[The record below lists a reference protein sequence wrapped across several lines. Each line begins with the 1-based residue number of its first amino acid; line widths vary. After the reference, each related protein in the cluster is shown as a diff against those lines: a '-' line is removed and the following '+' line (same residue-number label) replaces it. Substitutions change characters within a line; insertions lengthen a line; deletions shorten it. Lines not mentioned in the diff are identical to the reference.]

1 MKRIVC
7 LLMPAIV
14 AAILLSGLSSCSRS
28 GSNKSQSTEFATF
41 IKAYTGGIISDKST
55 IRVELATDIA
65 DAVPGADIKDGILSF
80 TPPVKGTARWLSQ
93 NTIEFIPET
102 GALKPGQSYTGRLR
116 LDKIQK
122 VGARKFKKFSFKF
135 LVAIKEAI
143 LSMDGMT
150 ITSSSPELASI
161 SGTISLT
168 EELPLEKVQKMLQYD
183 YPDRSAE
190 ASVTAGTDP
199 LNYHFDIVNLP
210 RDTKDRTLKVSLKS
224 GDTGF
229 VTDSKLEIKIP
240 ATGDFKVLSAERIE
254 ADDPYIDIYFTEP
267 LADLDDDSGLFTL
280 EGVGRSYC
288 QIENSHVKVF
298 YESPQDGPVTL
309 RISDVVKSYD
319 GSALGKEYTK
329 EFSPSEEKP
338 AVEIPI
344 SGNILPNSREL
355 ILPFKAVNLNA
366 VDIRIIQIYEDNV
379 LMFLQDNGF
388 SGDQSLRRCGRLVYK
403 RCLPL
408 DSDPSKNLHKWQDFS
423 VDLSGLFKQE
433 AGAIYRIRLSFKPE
447 YSIYG
452 KKASFKSGTPTNEL
466 VNISSEDVTEEDV
479 YQWDK
484 PYPNFWESSFDW
496 DEYVWEDRDNPLK
509 PTYYMQDS
517 RFPQINLLASNLGV
531 IAKYSDGDKIW
542 VSVSDILSTD
552 PVFNAELYVYNYQLK
567 EIGYAK
573 TGTDGMAEVSLSG
586 KPFVVVAKR
595 GGATSYLKVTA
606 GDEKS
611 LSRFDVGGKELEK
624 GLKAFIYGERGVWR
638 PGDTLHVA
646 MILEDKDDRIPDNHP
661 AIMEVYTPEGQF
673 YTKQVNSSAR
683 NGMYVFNLPTKSDDP
698 TGTWNAWF
706 KIGGA
711 SFRKALRIESIK
723 PNRLKIDTGLG
734 DGAISGGERVPMN
747 ISANWLTGPAASGL
761 PVKVNM
767 TLRRAATTFKGFEGY
782 DFTGPLSE
790 FTVSEHNLVDTRL
803 NEHGQASV
811 SVDMPAAEGAPGMLT
826 ADIVTTVE
834 EQGGDFS
841 FSTMS
846 VPYSPYKSYVG
857 IKVPKEG
864 DSQFL
869 ETDKEYKFAVAV
881 VDKDGKRVAGE
892 QLEYSIYK
900 LKWSWWWESRSE
912 SLDSYVN
919 GSAPEALASG
929 VLTSA
934 NGDCTIPFKID
945 YPEWGRYLLIVRN
958 SVSGHTAGQVFYVDW
973 PAYRGRSA
981 KSDPDGLTMLSFST
995 DKDSYD
1001 VGEKVTVYIPSAAK
1015 GHALVSL
1022 ENSREVISREWVKTS
1037 ADADVAYTFK
1047 VTPEMAPNF
1056 YVHVTL
1062 VQPHER
1068 VDNDLPIRL
1077 YGVRPISVNNEGSHL
1092 EPVISMPDVLRPA
1105 EEFSVKVKEKD
1116 GKPMTYTLAIVDE
1129 GLLDLT
1135 GFKTPD
1141 PWNAMYAKEALGVRT
1156 WDLYDDIVG
1165 AFSGRFSPMF
1175 SIGGDE
1181 NIVIGA
1187 KKDNRF
1193 NAVVKFLGPFSLQNG
1208 SATHKITLPMYI
1220 GSVRVMVVAA
1230 RDGAYGNAEK
1240 TVPVRSPLM
1249 VLPTLPR
1256 VLGTG
1261 EKVTLPVNV
1270 FALEDGVKNVDVSV
1284 SVEGPAKLTGSGKS
1298 SLTFTKPGDQM
1309 TNFGLEATGTGTA
1322 KVTVTATGNGYKAY
1336 ETINIGI
1343 RNPEPPV
1350 TTVTKAM
1357 IGKGETRHFGYSP
1370 FETADGQWAS
1380 LSLATF
1386 PSIDYPGIF
1395 NFIKNYQYNCTEQI
1409 ASKGIALL
1417 SIKNMLTEEQLNEAD
1432 KMIPELLQQ
1441 LYQRQLGNG
1450 GFSYWPGASDAGNW
1464 ISSMAGEFMI
1474 MASQNGFSVSKGVL
1488 ASWSR
1493 FQKKGVQDYRNTD
1506 NRYLWDLEQA
1516 YRLFT
1521 LALNGEAES
1530 GAMNRL
1536 KESENLSPQAAWM
1549 LASAYAVS
1557 GKKSVA
1563 KEITANL
1570 KTGFSDY
1577 QEADGTYGSPLRDKA
1592 IALETQVLTDD
1603 ITEAMELAG
1612 EVSNAMSGEWY
1623 ITQETAFAT
1632 KALSRLAAKVGT
1644 GYLNAQVTQGGTPAQ
1659 VLSAK
1664 NAVTVALDSRSG
1676 GVDVTNQ
1683 GDGVIYATIVTSAIP
1698 RFGERTPAKSNG
1710 ISLSV
1715 NYVSNGG
1722 KALIPNDIP
1731 QGTDFT
1737 AIITVANVSGV
1748 KDYTNLALTEAI
1760 PSGWEIF
1767 NDRLAGGGSG
1777 KVDYSYRDIR
1787 DDRVIWFFD
1796 LPKGTSKTFRVK
1808 LHAAYEGEF
1817 VLPAVKCEAM
1827 YDSKVSANT
1836 ASGTARV
1843 SK

>member
-1 MKRIVC
+1 MKRIAC
-7 LLMPAIV
+7 LMLSATA
-14 AAILLSGLSSCSRS
+14 AAILISGISSCSRF
-28 GSNKSQSTEFATF
+28 GKNQGQSTEFATF
-41 IKAYTGGIISDKST
+41 VKAYTGGIISDKST

-65 DAVPGADIKDGILSF
+65 EAVPGADIKEGILSF

-93 NTIEFIPET
+93 NTIEFIPEA

-122 VGARKFKKFSFKF
+122 VSARKFKKFTFKF

-150 ITSSSPELASI
+150 ITATSPELASI

-168 EELPLEKVQKMLQYD
+168 EELPLDKVQKMIQYD
-183 YPDRSAE
+183 YPDKSAE

-199 LNYHFDIVNLP
+199 LNYHFDIVSLP
-210 RDTKDRTLKVSLKS
+210 RETKDRTLKVSLKS

-240 ATGDFKVLSAERIE
+240 AMGDFKVLSAERVE
-254 ADDPYIDIYFTEP
+254 ADDPFIDIYFTEP

-288 QIENSHVKVF
+288 QVENSHVKVF

-309 RISDVVKSYD
+309 HVSEVVKSYD
-319 GSALGKEYTK
+319 GTPLGKDYSKQFTAT
-329 EFSPSEEKP
+329 EEKP

-344 SGNILPNSREL
+344 TGNILPNSREL

-379 LMFLQDNGF
+379 LMFLQENGF
-388 SGDQSLRRCGRLVYK
+388 SGEQSLRRCGRLVYK
-403 RCLPL
+403 RCLRL

-433 AGAIYRIRLSFKPE
+433 AGAIYRIRISFKPE

-466 VNISSEDVTEEDV
+466 VNISSENVTEEDDS
-479 YQWDK
+479 QWDR
-484 PYPNFWESSFDW
+484 PYPHFWESSFDW

-517 RFPQINLLASNLGV
+517 RFPQVNLLASNLGV
-531 IAKYSDGDKIW
+531 IAKYSGGDKIW

-552 PVFNAELYVYNYQLK
+552 PVFNAELYVYSYQLK

-595 GGATSYLKVTA
+595 GGATSYLKVTE

-646 MILEDKDDRIPDNHP
+646 LMLDDRDDRVPDNHP

-673 YTKQVNSSAR
+673 YTKQINSNAR
-683 NGMYVFNLPTKSDDP
+683 NGLYVFNLPTKSDDP

-734 DGAISGGERVPMN
+734 EGPISGGERVPVN

-767 TLRRAATTFKGFEGY
+767 TLRRSATTFKGFEGY
-782 DFTGPLSE
+782 DFTAPLSE
-790 FTVSEHNLVDTRL
+790 FVTSEHNLVDTRL
-803 NEHGQASV
+803 NEYGKTSV
-811 SVDMPAAEGAPGMLT
+811 SVEMPAAEGAPGMLT

-846 VPYSPYKSYVG
+846 VPYSPYISYVG
-857 IKVPKEG
+857 IKVPKEN

-881 VDKDGKRVAGE
+881 VDKDGKRVAGDK
-892 QLEYSIYK
+892 LEYSIYK

-929 VLTSA
+929 TLTSS
-934 NGDCTIPFKID
+934 NGDSTIPFKID

-958 SVSGHTAGQVFYVDW
+958 TVSGHTAGQIFYVDW
-973 PAYRGRSA
+973 PEYRGRSA
-981 KSDPDGLTMLSFST
+981 KTDPDGLTMLSFST
-995 DKDSYD
+995 DKDSYK
-1001 VGEKVTVYIPSAAK
+1001 VGEKVTVYIPAAAK
-1015 GHALVSL
+1015 GNALISL
-1022 ENSREVISREWVKTS
+1022 ENAREVISREWVKTT
-1037 ADADVAYTFK
+1037 AEADVTYTFK

-1056 YVHVTL
+1056 YIHVTL

-1077 YGVRPISVNNEGSHL
+1077 YGVRPITVSNEESHL
-1092 EPVISMPDVLRPA
+1092 EPVITMPEVLRPA
-1105 EEFSVKVKEKD
+1105 EEFSVKIKEKS

-1129 GLLDLT
+1129 GLLDIT

-1141 PWNAMYAKEALGVRT
+1141 PWSAMYAREALGVRT
-1156 WDLYDDIVG
+1156 WDLYDDIIG
-1165 AFSGRFSPMF
+1165 AYSGRFSPMF

-1181 NIVIGA
+1181 STVIGA

-1208 SATHKITLPMYI
+1208 SATHKVTLPMYI

-1270 FALEDGVKNVDVSV
+1270 FALEDGVRNVEVDVK
-1284 SVEGPAKLTGSGKS
+1284 VEGPAKLTGSSKS
-1298 SLTFTKPGDQM
+1298 SVTFSSPGDQM
-1309 TNFGLEATGTGTA
+1309 TYFGLEATGTGTA
-1322 KVTVTATGNGYKAY
+1322 KVTVTASGNGYKAS
-1336 ETINIGI
+1336 ETISLGI

-1350 TTVTKAM
+1350 VTVTKATV
-1357 IGKGETRHFGYSP
+1357 GKGETRHFGYSP
-1370 FETADGQWAS
+1370 FEAVDGQWAS
-1380 LSLATF
+1380 LCLATF
-1386 PSIDYPGIF
+1386 PAVDYSGIFSFIKDYP
-1395 NFIKNYQYNCTEQI
+1395 YYCSEQI
-1409 ASKGIALL
+1409 ASKGLSLL
-1417 SIKNMLTEEQLNEAD
+1417 SIRNMLTEDKQKEAD

-1450 GFSYWPGASDAGNW
+1450 GFSYWPGASEANNW
-1464 ISSMAGEFMI
+1464 VSSMAGEFMI
-1474 MASQNGFSVSKGVL
+1474 IAAKNGFSVSKGVL

-1493 FQKKGVQDYRNTD
+1493 FQKKGVQEYRNTD

-1536 KESENLSPQAAWM
+1536 KESENLSSQAGWM

-1563 KEITANL
+1563 KEISANL
-1570 KTGFSDY
+1570 KTGFTDY
-1577 QEADGTYGSPLRDKA
+1577 QDANSTFGSPVRDKA
-1592 IALETQVLTDD
+1592 IALETMVLTDD
-1603 ITEAMELAG
+1603 IVPAMELAE
-1612 EVSNAMSGEWY
+1612 EVSNSLSGEWY
-1623 ITQETAFAT
+1623 VTQETAFAT

-1644 GYLNAQVTQGGTPAQ
+1644 GYLNAQVSQGGAAEQ
-1659 VLSAK
+1659 VKSAK
-1664 NAVTVALDSRSG
+1664 SAVTLALDPNTG
-1676 GVDVTNQ
+1676 GVDATNQ
-1683 GDGVIYATIVTSAIP
+1683 GDGIIYATLVTSAIP
-1698 RFGERTPAKSNG
+1698 KYGEKVPARSNG
-1710 ISLSV
+1710 ISLTV
-1715 NYVSNGG
+1715 NYISNGG
-1722 KALIPNDIP
+1722 QALSPYVIP

-1737 AIITVANVSGV
+1737 SILTVSNVSGV

-1767 NDRLAGGGSG
+1767 NDRLAGGEAGRI
-1777 KVDYSYRDIR
+1777 DYSYRDIR

-1796 LPKGTSKTFRVK
+1796 LPKGTAKTFRVK

-1836 ASGTARV
+1836 ASGTAKV